1 MASSL
6 SPKVVTREIDLTTAI
21 TAASETIAGYANQ
34 FVWGPIGKIVL
45 VQDEVELGLR
55 MGTPKAAFSATATD
69 VNLMATSFLTGASYL
84 AYSNALKVS
93 RVANINDPVS
103 ANNAKNSVA
112 DLATSGVPSAILL
125 KNVDDFQEKDAL
137 GSLAA
142 YFLVGKYAGV
152 MGNSI
157 KYSTSFTAKQFKS
170 GAIPNATG
178 SWTLNK
184 DDSGKKTLE
193 AALIDLSVHFSV
205 GDFVTFTYEGVKYR
219 NKIQTLTTTK
229 LTLSDI
235 GSSLPYFP
243 SSASTGTILDV
254 RKEWEFVNSVNGAP
268 SAGEFHLVL
277 IDATGFISG
286 EVGTILEVYPYLSVD
301 IGKKNADGTTAY
313 WRNVLNDQS
322 EYVWA
327 GNLDLTSALT
337 SNVNKTQSK
346 TLVSGSNGTTPTQD
360 DYIQAS
366 ELFLDKSN
374 VNISVFI
381 APPVLGNLD
390 DSTVANYLIQNL
402 AEVRKDVVI
411 YLSPKYSDVVNKPN
425 LELDNVLRFRNT
437 LPSSSYAFMDCNWKY
452 MYDKYNNTFRWIPL
466 CGDIA
471 GTAARTD
478 DELEAWYSHAGYNRG
493 IIKNCIKLAW
503 NPRESQRDELYP
515 QGVNPV
521 ITENNIGHLLLG
533 DKTLLARPSAFDR
546 INVRRLFIILE
557 KLISDAAKFQLFEF
571 NDEITRN
578 RFISLV
584 EPFMRDVK
592 ARRGVENYYV
602 QCDERN
608 NTAQVINTN
617 RFIGS
622 VYVTPKYSINFIQLN
637 FIAIPNGISF
647 ETVVGTI

>member
-1 MASSL
+1 MDAL
-6 SPKVVTREIDLTTAI
+6 SPKITTREIDLTSVI
-21 TAASETIAGYANQ
+21 RAASETIAGYSNQ
-34 FVWGPIGKIVL
+34 FVWGPIGEIVL

-55 MGTPKAAFSATATD
+55 FGTPKAVFSATAPD
-69 VNLMATSFLTGASYL
+69 ANLIATSFLTGASYL

-93 RVANINDPVS
+93 RVANVNDPIS

-112 DLATSGVPSAILL
+112 DLATSGVPAAILV
-125 KNVDDFQEKDAL
+125 KNLNSFQQQDSL
-137 GSLAA
+137 GAFAA
-142 YFLVGKYAGV
+142 YFLLGRYAGA

-157 KYSTSFTAKQFKS
+157 KFSACFTANQFKS
-170 GAIPNATG
+170 PAIPNG
-178 SWTLNK
+178 VGDWTLDKN
-184 DDSGKKTLE
+184 DAGKKTLS
-193 AALIDLSVHFSV
+193 AALIDVSVHFTA
-205 GDFVTFTYEGVKYR
+205 GDFVTFTYNGAKYR
-219 NKIQTLTTTK
+219 NRIESLTTTK

-243 SSASTGTILDV
+243 SSATTGTVVNV
-254 RKEWEFVNSVNGAP
+254 RKEWEYTTSVNGAP
-268 SAGEFHLVL
+268 ATNEFHLVL
-277 IDATGFISG
+277 SDATGLITG
-286 EVGTILEVYPYLSVD
+286 EVGTVLEVYPYLSVD
-301 IGKKNADGTTAY
+301 FGKVNADGTTAY

-322 EYVWA
+322 SYVLA
-327 GNLDLTSALT
+327 GSADLTSMLVST
-337 SNVNKTQSK
+337 SNKTKSK
-346 TLVSGSNGTTPTQD
+346 VLVSGSNGTTPTQD

-390 DSTVANYLIQNL
+390 DATVSNYLIQNL
-402 AEVRKDVVI
+402 AEVRKDLVV

-425 LELDNVLRFRNT
+425 QELANVLAFRNT

-452 MYDKYNNTFRWIPL
+452 MYDKYNNTYRWIPL

-493 IIKNCIKLAW
+493 IIKNCIRLAW
-503 NPRESQRDELYP
+503 NPKESQIDELYP

-557 KLISDAAKFQLFEF
+557 KLVSDAAKFQLFEF

-578 RFISLV
+578 RFVSLV

-592 ARRGVENYYV
+592 ARRGVEKYYI

-608 NTAQVINTN
+608 NPPQVINTN
-617 RFIGS
+617 RFVGAI
-622 VYVTPKYSINFIQLN
+622 YVNPKYSINYIRLDFV
-637 FIAIPNGISF
+637 AVPNGISF

>member
-1 MASSL
+1 MAESL
-6 SPKVVTREIDLTTAI
+6 SPKIVVREIDVSTVVR
-21 TAASETIAGYANQ
+21 AASETIAGYVGQ
-34 FVWGPIGKIVL
+34 FVWGPIGKVVT
-45 VQDEVELGLR
+45 VQDEVELGFR
-55 MGTPKAAFSATATD
+55 MGTPKAVFSATASD
-69 VNLMATSFLTGASYL
+69 ANLMATSFLTGASYL
-84 AYSNALKVS
+84 AYSNALKVA
-93 RVANINDPVS
+93 RVANVNDPVT

-125 KNVDDFQEKDAL
+125 KNSDDFQNKESLGAL
-137 GSLAA
+137 AG

-152 MGNSI
+152 YGNSVRF
-157 KYSTSFTAKQFKS
+157 SACFTANQYKS
-170 GAIPNATG
+170 QEITNASG

-184 DDSGKKTLE
+184 NDAGKKTLE
-193 AALIDLSVHFSV
+193 ASLIDLSIHFSV
-205 GDFVTFTYEGVKYR
+205 GDFVTFTYDGIKYR
-219 NKIQTLTTTK
+219 NKVASLTPTK

-243 SSASTGTILDV
+243 ASSTTGTVLNI
-254 RKEWEFVNSVNGAP
+254 RKEWEFSNAVNGAP
-268 SAGEFHLVL
+268 TANEFHLVL
-277 IDATGFISG
+277 SDATGNITG
-286 EVGTILEVYPYLSVD
+286 EVGTILEVYPYLSTD
-301 IGKKNADGTTAY
+301 IGKVNADGTTAF
-313 WRNVLNDQS
+313 WRNILNDQS

-327 GNLDLTSALT
+327 GTLDLTSALS
-337 SNVNKTQSK
+337 SNTNKTIAK

-381 APPVLGNLD
+381 APPLVGTLD
-390 DSTVANYLIQNL
+390 DSTVVNYLIQNL

-411 YLSPKYSDVVNKPN
+411 YLSPKFTDVVNKPN
-425 LELDNVLRFRNT
+425 LELDRVLAFRNT

-452 MYDKYNNTFRWIPL
+452 MIDKYNNTFRWVPL

-493 IIKNCIKLAW
+493 IIKNCIRLAW

-521 ITENNIGHLLLG
+521 VFENNFGHVLLG

-592 ARRGVENYYV
+592 ARRGVENYYI
-602 QCDERN
+602 QCDEIN

-622 VYVTPKYSINFIQLN
+622 VYAVPKYSINFIQLN
-637 FIAIPNGISF
+637 FISVPNGIAF

>member
-1 MASSL
+1 MAESL
-6 SPKVVTREIDLTTAI
+6 SPKIVVREIDLSTVVR
-21 TAASETIAGYANQ
+21 AASETIAGYANQ
-34 FVWGPIGKIVL
+34 FVWGPIGKIVT

-55 MGTPKAAFSATATD
+55 MGTPKAVFSATASD
-69 VNLMATSFLTGASYL
+69 ANLVATSFLTGASYL

-93 RVANINDPVS
+93 RVANVNDSVS

-112 DLATSGVPSAILL
+112 DLATSGVPASILL
-125 KNVDDFQEKDAL
+125 KNSDDFLGKESL
-137 GSLAA
+137 GSLAP

-152 MGNSI
+152 FGNSI
-157 KYSTSFTAKQFKS
+157 KFSACFNANQYKS
-170 GAIPNATG
+170 PAIPNATG

-184 DDSGKKTLE
+184 NDAGKKTLE
-193 AALIDLSVHFSV
+193 AALIDVTVHFSA
-205 GDFVTFTYEGVKYR
+205 GDFVTFTYDGIKYR
-219 NKIQTLTTTK
+219 NKVESLTATK

-235 GSSLPYFP
+235 GSTLPYFP
-243 SSASTGTILDV
+243 SSATTGTVLDI
-254 RKEWEFVNSVNGAP
+254 RKEWEFANTVNGAP
-268 SAGEFHLVL
+268 ALNEFHLVL
-277 IDATGFISG
+277 IDATGFIAG
-286 EVGTILEVYPYLSVD
+286 EVGTVLEVYPYLSAD
-301 IGKKNADGTTAY
+301 IGKVNADGTTAY
-313 WRNVLNDQS
+313 YRNVLNDQS
-322 EYVWA
+322 QFVWA
-327 GNLDLTSALT
+327 GTVDLTSTLASSL
-337 SNVNKTQSK
+337 NKTISK

-381 APPVLGNLD
+381 APPLVGTLD
-390 DSTVANYLIQNL
+390 DSTVINYLIQNL

-411 YLSPKYSDVVNKPN
+411 YLSPKFSDVVNKPN
-425 LELDNVLRFRNT
+425 LELDRVLAFRNT

-452 MYDKYNNTFRWIPL
+452 MIDKYNNTFRWIPL

-493 IIKNCIKLAW
+493 LIKNCIRLAW

-521 ITENNIGHLLLG
+521 VFENNFGHLLLG

-571 NDEITRN
+571 NDEITRS

-592 ARRGVENYYV
+592 ARRGVENYFV

-608 NTAQVINTN
+608 NTSQVINTN

-637 FIAIPNGISF
+637 FISVPNGVSF

>member
-1 MASSL
+1 MASAL
-6 SPKVVTREIDLTTAI
+6 SPKITVREIDISTVI
-21 TAASETIAGYANQ
+21 RAASETIAGYANQ
-34 FVWGPIGKIVL
+34 FVWGPIGKIVTI
-45 VQDEVELGLR
+45 QDEVELGLR
-55 MGTPKAAFSATATD
+55 MGTPKAVFSATATD

-93 RVANINDPVS
+93 RVANVNDPVS
-103 ANNAKNSVA
+103 ANNAKNSVT

-125 KNVDDFQEKDAL
+125 KNVDDFHEKASL

-157 KYSTSFTAKQFKS
+157 KFSACFTANQFKS
-170 GAIPNATG
+170 VAIPNLTG
-178 SWTLNK
+178 SWSLNK

-205 GDFVTFTYEGVKYR
+205 GDFVTFTYDGVKYR
-219 NKIQTLTTTK
+219 NKIQSLTTTK
-229 LTLSDI
+229 LTLTDI
-235 GSSLPYFP
+235 GSSLPYLT
-243 SSASTGTILDV
+243 SSTIGTVLDV

-268 SAGEFHLVL
+268 AMGEFHLVL

-286 EVGTILEVYPYLSVD
+286 EVGTILEVYPYLSDD

-322 EYVWA
+322 EFVWA
-327 GNLDLTSALT
+327 GNLDLTSALS

-346 TLVSGSNGTTPTQD
+346 TLVSGYNGTTPTQD

-374 VNISVFI
+374 VDISVFI
-381 APPVLGNLD
+381 APPVLGTLD
-390 DSTVANYLIQNL
+390 DATVANYLIQNL

-425 LELDNVLRFRNT
+425 LELDNVLAYRRN
-437 LPSSSYAFMDCNWKY
+437 LPSTSYAFMDCNWKY

-466 CGDIA
+466 CGDVA

-493 IIKNCIKLAW
+493 IIKNCIRLAW
-503 NPRESQRDELYP
+503 NPRETQRDELYP
-515 QGVNPV
+515 QGINPV
-521 ITENNIGHLLLG
+521 ITENNIGHVLIG

-592 ARRGVENYYV
+592 ARRGVENFYV

-622 VYVTPKYSINFIQLN
+622 VYVTPKYSINYIQLN
-637 FIAIPNGISF
+637 FIAVPSGISF
-647 ETVVGTI
+647 ETVVGTV

>member
-6 SPKVVTREIDLTTAI
+6 SPKVVTREIDLTTVVR
-21 TAASETIAGYANQ
+21 AASETIAGYANQ
-34 FVWGPIGKIVL
+34 FVWGPIGKIVT
-45 VQDEVELGLR
+45 VQDEVELGLL
-55 MGTPKAAFSATATD
+55 MGAPKAAFSATATD

-93 RVANINDPVS
+93 RVANVNDPVP

-112 DLATSGVPSAILL
+112 DLATSGVPSAILV
-125 KNVDDFQEKDAL
+125 KNIVDFQVKESL

-142 YFLVGKYAGV
+142 YFLVGKYAGA

-157 KYSTSFTAKQFKS
+157 KFSACFTPNQYKS
-170 GAIPNATG
+170 AAIPNLTG
-178 SWTLNK
+178 NWTLNK
-184 DDSGKKTLE
+184 NDLGKKTLE
-193 AALIDLSVHFSV
+193 AALIDLTVHFSV
-205 GDFVTFTYEGVKYR
+205 GDFATFTYEGVKYR
-219 NKIQTLTTTK
+219 NKVQSLTATK

-243 SSASTGTILDV
+243 SSATTGVVLDV
-254 RKEWEFVNSVNGAP
+254 RKEWEYANSVNGAP
-268 SAGEFHLVL
+268 TTDEFHLVL
-277 IDATGFISG
+277 TDSTGFISG
-286 EVGTILEVYPYLSVD
+286 EVGTILEVFPYLSVN
-301 IGKKNADGTTAY
+301 IAKTNADGTTAY

-322 EYVWA
+322 EFVWA
-327 GNLDLTSALT
+327 GTLNLTSTLAST
-337 SNVNKTQSK
+337 ANKTVSK
-346 TLVSGSNGTTPTQD
+346 ALLSGSNGTTPTQD

-390 DSTVANYLIQNL
+390 NSTVANYLIQNL

-411 YLSPKYSDVVNKPN
+411 YLSPKHSDVVNKPN
-425 LELDNVLRFRNT
+425 LELDNVLAFRNT

-452 MYDKYNNTFRWIPL
+452 MIDKYNNTFRWVPL

-493 IIKNCIKLAW
+493 IIKNCVKLAW
-503 NPRESQRDELYP
+503 NPKESQRDELYP

-557 KLISDAAKFQLFEF
+557 KLVSDAAKFQLFEF
-571 NDEITRN
+571 NDEITRS

-592 ARRGVENYYV
+592 ARRGVESYYV

-622 VYVTPKYSINFIQLN
+622 VYVVPKYSINFIQLN
-637 FIAIPNGISF
+637 FIAVPSGISF

>member
-6 SPKVVTREIDLTTAI
+6 SPKVVTREIDLTTTI
-21 TAASETIAGYANQ
+21 RAASETIAGYANQ
-34 FVWGPIGKIVL
+34 FVWGPIGKIVT

-55 MGTPKAAFSATATD
+55 MGTPKAVFSATALD
-69 VNLMATSFLTGASYL
+69 SNLMATSFLTGASYL

-112 DLATSGVPSAILL
+112 DLATSGIPSALL
-125 KNVDDFQEKDAL
+125 VKNIDDFQEKESLGAL
-137 GSLAA
+137 AS
-142 YFLVGKYAGV
+142 YFLLGKYAGV

-157 KYSTSFTAKQFKS
+157 KFSACFTSNQYKS
-170 GAIPNATG
+170 PVILNASG
-178 SWTLNK
+178 DWVLNK
-184 DDSGKKTLE
+184 NDAGKKTLE
-193 AALIDLSVHFSV
+193 ASLIDTTIHFTV

-219 NKIQTLTTTK
+219 NKIESQTATK

-235 GSSLPYFP
+235 GSNLPYFP
-243 SSASTGTILDV
+243 SSATTGIVLDI
-254 RKEWEFVNSVNGAP
+254 RKEWEFANAVNGAP
-268 SAGEFHLVL
+268 SLNEFHLVL
-277 IDATGFISG
+277 SDSTGYISG
-286 EVGTILEVYPYLSVD
+286 EVGTVLEVYSYLSVD
-301 IGKKNADGTTAY
+301 IGKTNADGTTAY

-327 GNLDLTSALT
+327 GTLDLTSALA
-337 SNVNKTQSK
+337 SNTNKTTAK
-346 TLVSGSNGTTPTQD
+346 MLVSGSNGTTPTQD

-411 YLSPKYSDVVNKPN
+411 YLSPKHTDVVNKPN
-425 LELDNVLRFRNT
+425 LELDNVLSYRNT
-437 LPSSSYAFMDCNWKY
+437 LPSTSYAFMDCNWKY
-452 MYDKYNNTFRWIPL
+452 MIDKYNNTFRWIPL
-466 CGDIA
+466 CGDVA

-493 IIKNCIKLAW
+493 LIKNCIKLAW

-521 ITENNIGHLLLG
+521 IFENNIGHLLLG
-533 DKTLLARPSAFDR
+533 DRTLLARPSAFDR
-546 INVRRLFIILE
+546 INVRRLFIVLE

-571 NDEITRN
+571 NDDITRS
-578 RFISLV
+578 RFVSIV

-592 ARRGVENYYV
+592 ARRGVDSYYV

-617 RFIGS
+617 RFVGS
-622 VYVTPKYSINFIQLN
+622 IYVVPKFSINFIQLN
-637 FIAIPNGISF
+637 FISVPNGISF